1 MQRGQK
7 FIWQQAIGSKN
18 AKCIE
23 RRFQGMTI
31 EEIFPNPTVKQ
42 VIFQIRFPNLFY
54 MENKVGDLQVK
65 IMEKFPQSRLL
76 IRKQV
81 VFADIGPEVKLADIQ
96 NNLGL
101 DEETGRKVWQF
112 ESDKNFQLNV
122 LSNSLDITSQYHKTY
137 NLEGSDKFR
146 DIIEF
151 VLDHFLK
158 ITSIPIINRIGLRY
172 IDECP
177 IQSKDNDTYRSYY
190 DSAFPLDRFNLSD
203 VTEMDFKT
211 VIKRGEYYLRY
222 IESFQKKGDEY
233 KLILDFDGFAVDI
246 PSKDYL
252 RVTDDLHTIIS
263 DEYERTIKEPVYEY
277 MRQGGR

>member
-1 MQRGQK
+1 M
-7 FIWQQAIGSKN
+7 S
-18 AKCIE
+18 
-23 RRFQGMTI
+23 I

-54 MENKVGDLQVK
+54 MENKVGDLQVE
-65 IMEKFPQSRLL
+65 IMEKFPESRLL

-81 VFADIGPEVKLADIQ
+81 VFADIGPGVKLSDIQ
-96 NNLGL
+96 GDLGL
-101 DEETGRKVWQF
+101 DEDTGRKVWQF
-112 ESDKNFQLNV
+112 KSDKDFQLSI
-122 LSNSLDITSQYHKTY
+122 LSDSLDITSQYHKTY

-146 DIIEF
+146 DIIEY
-151 VLDHFLK
+151 VLDRFFR

-177 IQSKDNDTYRSYY
+177 LPSKDNDTYKLYY

-203 VTEMDFKT
+203 ATEMDFKT
-211 VIKRGEYYLRY
+211 VIKRGEYNLRY
-222 IESFQKKGDEY
+222 IESLQKTGDKY
-233 KLILDFDGFAVDI
+233 KLILDFDGFAVNI
-246 PSKDYL
+246 SSQDYL
-252 RVTDDLHTIIS
+252 KITDDLHAIIS